1 MLNRPARTMLS
12 ALDLAQKLE
21 AGAIKPLD
29 VVEQCAE
36 AIAARED
43 EVGAFTYLD
52 LDGARKTAR
61 DSADRLR
68 ALPLRGMPVA
78 LKDIYDTADM
88 PTEYGSAA
96 YKGHR
101 PAADAAP
108 VTMLRRAGAVVIG
121 KAVTTEFAHQQTGKT
136 RNPHNPDHTPGGSSS
151 GSAAAV
157 AAGMVPVATGSQTA
171 GSVIRPG
178 AYCGV
183 AAFKPS
189 YKLIPTIGV
198 KCYAWSLDTVGL
210 YGAGVADVA
219 FATAAMTGRDLRVD
233 RAAPSAPRVA
243 LVRTHIWADA
253 SADMRNAVEQAAHAA
268 EAAGATVRDTA
279 LPPLLED
286 AWRAHKTIILFE
298 AARAYAFEYDNKR
311 DLLGPKTV
319 AMLDEAA
326 TVSVDAYDDAR
337 RIAKRARLAL
347 ADLMVESEADV
358 ILTPSAPGAAPHG
371 IGATGVANFNW
382 LWTLMGTPCV
392 NVPDLSDPAGMPLG
406 VQIVGR
412 FGRDRGALEA
422 ALFLEQAI
430 GRT

>member
-1 MLNRPARTMLS
+1 MLDRPARTMLS
-12 ALDLAQKLE
+12 ALDLARKVE
-21 AGAIKPLD
+21 AGTIKPID
-29 VVEQCAE
+29 IVEQCAD

-43 EVGAFTYLD
+43 AVGAFTYLD
-52 LDGARKTAR
+52 LEGARKKAR
-61 DSADRLR
+61 EDAARLAGSA
-68 ALPLRGMPVA
+68 LRGLPVG

-101 PAADAAP
+101 PASDASA
-108 VTMLRRAGAVVIG
+108 VTMLRRAGGIMLG
-121 KAVTTEFAHQQTGKT
+121 KTVTTEFAHQQTGKT
-136 RNPHNPDHTPGGSSS
+136 RNPHNLEHTPGGSSS

-157 AAGMVPVATGSQTA
+157 AAGFVPVATGSQTA

-189 YKLIPTIGV
+189 YKLLPTIGV

-219 FATAAMTGRDLRVD
+219 FATAAMSGRDLRVD

-243 LVRTHIWADA
+243 LMRTHIWADA
-253 SADMRNAVEQAAHAA
+253 SADMQNAVEQSARAL
-268 EAAGATVRDTA
+268 ESAGASVKDVTA
-279 LPPLLED
+279 PPVLED
-286 AWRAHKTIILFE
+286 AWRAHKVIVLHE
-298 AARAYAFEYDNKR
+298 AARSYAFEYDNKR
-311 DLLGPKTV
+311 DLLGPKTIS
-319 AMLDEAA
+319 MLDEAA
-326 TVSVDAYDDAR
+326 TVGVDAYDDAR
-337 RIAKRARLAL
+337 RVAKRARLAL
-347 ADLMVESEADV
+347 ADLMGGYDV

-371 IGATGVANFNW
+371 IGATGQAIFNL

-392 NVPDLSDPAGMPLG
+392 NVPGLVDAAGMPLG

-412 FGRDRGALEA
+412 FGRDRAALEA
-422 ALFLEQAI
+422 ALFTEQAI
-430 GRT
+430 GRK

>member
-1 MLNRPARTMLS
+1 MLDRPARTMLS
-12 ALDLAQKLE
+12 ALDLATQVE
-21 AGAIKPLD
+21 AGTLKPID
-29 VVEQCAE
+29 IVEQCAD
-36 AIAARED
+36 AIHARED
-43 EVGAFTYLD
+43 AIGAFTYLD
-52 LDGARKTAR
+52 LDGARKLAR
-61 DSADRLR
+61 EDADRLR
-68 ALPLRGMPVA
+68 ALPLRGLPVG
-78 LKDIYDTADM
+78 LKDIFDTYDM

-96 YKGHR
+96 YRGHR
-101 PAADAAP
+101 PASDAAP
-108 VTMLRRAGAVVIG
+108 VTMLRRAGVVVLG
-121 KAVTTEFAHQQTGKT
+121 KTVTTEFAHQQTGKT
-136 RNPHNPDHTPGGSSS
+136 RNPHNLEHTPGGSSS

-157 AAGMVPVATGSQTA
+157 AAGMVPIATGSQTA

-189 YKLIPTIGV
+189 YKLLPTVGV

-219 FATAAMTGRDLRVD
+219 FATAAMSGRDLRVD
-233 RAAPSAPRVA
+233 RAAPSTPRVA

-253 SADMRNAVEQAAHAA
+253 SADMQNAVEQAARALQ
-268 EAAGATVRDTA
+268 AAGASVKDVT

-286 AWRAHKTIILFE
+286 AWRAHKVIILHE
-298 AARAYAFEYDNKR
+298 AARAYAFEYDHKR
-311 DLLGPKTV
+311 ELLGPKTV

-326 TVSVDAYDDAR
+326 AVGVDAYDDAR

-347 ADLMVESEADV
+347 ADLMGDFDV

-371 IGATGVANFNW
+371 IGATGMAIFNW

-392 NVPDLSDPAGMPLG
+392 NVPGLADPAGLPLG

-422 ALFLEQAI
+422 ALFLERAI
-430 GRT
+430 ARG